1 MDSSSLNGFMS
12 LFMVFIGVMALYSA
26 ITGKGPVF
34 NNDYPKAM
42 KEDANKMLRKFCW
55 YVGPVT
61 LITGALDYF
70 WPRIVGE
77 EVIESGGF
85 ILSQLPYIASMV
97 LVIPAVVIYVVLFRK
112 RFKQYLKK
120 KKA

>member
-1 MDSSSLNGFMS
+1 MDPSSLNSFMS
-12 LFMVFIGVMALYSA
+12 LFMVFIGVLALYAA

-34 NNDYPKAM
+34 NNEYPKSM

-55 YVGPVT
+55 YVGPVA

-77 EVIESGGF
+77 EVVRNGGF
-85 ILSQLPYIASMV
+85 ILSQLPYLLSMV

-112 RFKQYLKK
+112 RFKQQLKK
-120 KKA
+120 KS

>member
-1 MDSSSLNGFMS
+1 MDPSSVNSFMS

-34 NNDYPKAM
+34 NNDYSQSDEGRRQKCC
-42 KEDANKMLRKFCW
+42 KFCW

-70 WPRIVGE
+70 WPRIVG
-77 EVIESGGF
+77 
-85 ILSQLPYIASMV
+85 
-97 LVIPAVVIYVVLFRK
+97 
-112 RFKQYLKK
+112 KK
-120 KKA
+120 